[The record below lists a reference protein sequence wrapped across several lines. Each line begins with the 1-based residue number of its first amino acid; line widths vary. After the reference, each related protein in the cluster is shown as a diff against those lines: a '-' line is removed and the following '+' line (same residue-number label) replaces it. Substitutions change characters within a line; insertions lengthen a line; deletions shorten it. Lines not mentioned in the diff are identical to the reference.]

1 MVGPITRGK
10 SLIVSHAA
18 AEYLS
23 HLSAAR
29 GRSEHTLRAYASDLK
44 DYAEFLA
51 ARGLHPASMNSVV
64 EYARHL
70 TAERDAAPRTVRRR
84 IACLR
89 GFYKNRVRAGSLER
103 SPFVELE
110 LQLPRPK
117 SLPRGVSRGDTMRL
131 TRAARQLCCDERRP
145 LEEKRLP
152 AAVLLLIATG
162 LRVGELVRIRS
173 VDFDAESGSL
183 HVQGK
188 GQRERRVFI
197 VDDQLRATL
206 SRFASRPGAHWLL
219 GTAGSEWSTQAV
231 RRGLRAFA
239 IEAGVSVRITP
250 HMLRHTC
257 ATLLLEEGMDLR
269 FLQRLL
275 GHENIATTAIYAH
288 VGDMSLKRA
297 LEGAKLLASLS

>member
-1 MVGPITRGK
+1 M
-10 SLIVSHAA
+10 IVSQAA

-29 GRSEHTLRAYASDLK
+29 GRSEHTLRAYASDLR
-44 DYAEFLA
+44 DYADFLA
-51 ARGLHPASMNSVV
+51 GRGLHPASRNSVL
-64 EYARHL
+64 EYARYL
-70 TAERDAAPRTVRRR
+70 TGERDAAPRTVRRR

-89 GFYKNRVRAGSLER
+89 GFYKDRVRAGALER

-131 TRAARQLCCDERRP
+131 ARAARQQCSDRRRS
-145 LEEKRLP
+145 LQEKRMP

-173 VDFDAESGSL
+173 EDYDGESGSL
-183 HVQGK
+183 HVHGK
-188 GQRERRVFI
+188 GQRERRVYI
-197 VDDQLRATL
+197 VDDELRAVL
-206 SRFASRPGAHWLL
+206 GRFAHRSGAHWLL
-219 GTAGSEWSTQAV
+219 GPMDGEWSTQSV
-231 RRGLRAFA
+231 RRGLRAFTV
-239 IEAGVSVRITP
+239 EAGVSVRITP

-257 ATLLLEEGMDLR
+257 ATLLLEEGVDLR

-297 LEGAKLLASLS
+297 LEGARLLATLA